1 MPSPSHPIVHSDPF
15 DLSVDG
21 RAVKTPIAI
30 ASMAGTV
37 DAAYVAERADHVGMA
52 FIGGYSVDPPTIAA
66 SRQMAEGGRCE
77 FLPGDPVAELS
88 RQADLLSALPVVGG
102 VNLRAGTPE
111 ALAAV
116 ASAVGDRVI
125 YEIDAHCR
133 QAPMIGAGAGEYLLH
148 HPDRLAEMVRALA
161 SDGVTVSVKI
171 RAGIAGNDPRLA
183 RQLWEA
189 GASLLH
195 VDLMDGGYA
204 KIRQIRNA
212 SPILIIANNSMQSFD
227 RVMEMFSH
235 GADLVSLAR
244 RSDPETLAGID
255 AAITR
260 NAREYGWYNAPKQLC
275 RGGDVRALT
284 FCCLPVKDC
293 PLLPTLAKI
302 GLSREEYVS
311 LKREAVQGTSLQDGA
326 YTCFGSLAWC
336 CKVSSPCLLRDATLD
351 QMKMSKKQYM
361 EEKRKLSRAIMAR
374 VFPPRDGDD
383 SG

>member
-1 MPSPSHPIVHSDPF
+1 MSSPGDPF

-30 ASMAGTV
+30 ASMAGMV
-37 DAAYVAERADHVGMA
+37 DAAYVAERAGHVGMA

-260 NAREYGWYNAPKQLC
+260 NAGEYGWYNAPKQLC

-311 LKREAVQGTSLQDGA
+311 LKREATQGTSLQDGA

>member
-1 MPSPSHPIVHSDPF
+1 MSSPGDPF

-30 ASMAGTV
+30 ASMAGMV
-37 DAAYVAERADHVGMA
+37 DAAYVAERAGHVGMA

-260 NAREYGWYNAPKQLC
+260 YAREYGWYNAPKQLC
-275 RGGDVRALT
+275 RGGDIRALA
-284 FCCLPVKDC
+284 FCCMPVKSC
-293 PLLPTLAKI
+293 PLIPTLDRI
-302 GLSREEYVS
+302 GMSREEYIQ
-311 LKREAVQGTSLQDGA
+311 LKQESVRGSPLEQGKQ
-326 YTCFGSLAWC
+326 TCFGSLAWC
-336 CKVSSPCLLRDATLD
+336 CKDSSPCMFRDMTIR
-351 QMKMSKKQYM
+351 QTGMTNKEYM
-361 EEKRKLSRAIMAR
+361 HLKHQLSEHIMHHI
-374 VFPPRDGDD
+374 FHESPSDD
-383 SG
+383 TC

>member
-1 MPSPSHPIVHSDPF
+1 MTSPGDLF

-21 RAVKTPIAI
+21 MRVKTPIAI

-37 DAAYVAERADHVGMA
+37 DAAYVAARAEHVGMA
-52 FIGGYSVDPPTIAA
+52 FVGGYSIDPPTIAA
-66 SRQMAEGGRCE
+66 SRRMAEGGRCE
-77 FLPGDPVAELS
+77 FLPGDPVEELS
-88 RQADLLSALPVVGG
+88 SQADLLSALPVVGG
-102 VNLRAGTPE
+102 VNLRASAPE
-111 ALAAV
+111 ALAGV
-116 ASAVGDRVI
+116 AGSLGDRVI

-133 QAPMIGAGAGEYLLH
+133 QTPMVEAGSGEYLLH

-161 SDGVTVSVKI
+161 AEGVLVSVKI
-171 RAGIAGNDPRLA
+171 RAGVAGSDPGLA
-183 RQLWEA
+183 RLLWEA
-189 GASLLH
+189 GADLLH

-212 SPILIIANNSMQSFD
+212 SPIMIIANNSMQSFD

-244 RSDPETLAGID
+244 RSDQETLAGLD

-260 NAREYGWYNAPKQLC
+260 YAREFGWYNAPKQLC

-293 PLLPTLAKI
+293 PLLPTLAKL
-302 GLSREEYVS
+302 GLSREEYVD
-311 LKREAVQGTSLQDGA
+311 LKREAVQGTRLQDGP

-336 CKVSSPCLLRDATLD
+336 CKASSPCLLRDATLE
-351 QMKMSKKQYM
+351 QMGISKKDYM
-361 EEKRKLSRAIMAR
+361 EKKRELSRAIMAR
-374 VFPPRDGDD
+374 VFPSRNGDD
-383 SG
+383 PR